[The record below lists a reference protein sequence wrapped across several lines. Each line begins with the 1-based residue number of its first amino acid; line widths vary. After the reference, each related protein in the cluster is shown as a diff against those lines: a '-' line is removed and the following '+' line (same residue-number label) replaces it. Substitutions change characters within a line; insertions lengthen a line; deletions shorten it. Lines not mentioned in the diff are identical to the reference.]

1 MIVDFRKI
9 EELIPS
15 DITQT
20 NSNICLNYKWGSSE
34 ILIQLPSSDIIQT
47 NLNICLSYK
56 DGNSEKLI
64 SSSLGHNSDKP

>member
-1 MIVDFRKI
+1 MIVDFRKM
-9 EELIPS
+9 EELLTS

-20 NSNICLNYKWGSSE
+20 NSNICLNYKGGSSE